1 MRNRMMTAA
10 VIAGTTFALC
20 AAPLAAEARPHH
32 KERVL
37 VCKNVRRAANKGTV
51 IGAVGGGLLGHTI
64 AGHGNKTG
72 GTLIGAGVGAVAGHQ
87 IAKKNAQK
95 KCHYEYR

>member
-1 MRNRMMTAA
+1 MRNKLTAT
-10 VIAGTTFALC
+10 IAIAASSVALA
-20 AAPLAAEARPHH
+20 AAPIAAQARHH
-32 KERVL
+32 QQRVL
-37 VCKNVRRAANKGTV
+37 VCKNVRHAANKGMV

-64 AGHGNKTG
+64 AGHGDKTG

-87 IAKKNAQK
+87 IAKHNAQK